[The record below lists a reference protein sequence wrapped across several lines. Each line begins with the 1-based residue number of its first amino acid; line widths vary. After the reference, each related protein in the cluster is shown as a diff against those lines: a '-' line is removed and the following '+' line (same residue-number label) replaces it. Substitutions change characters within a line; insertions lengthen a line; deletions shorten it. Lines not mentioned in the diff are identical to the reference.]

1 MELSPKQQA
10 VEQIKKA
17 GKILIL
23 GHQAPEGDFLG
34 SALALSAALKSLG
47 KSTEVVVSDPVP
59 EIFQYLPG
67 LTELKNSLDL
77 TDGKILRINT
87 KDYPIHGMKYQKH
100 DEYLDIILDSEK
112 NLKFQFVEIING
124 LPKPDLIIVL
134 DTADVEKIDSAYDKN
149 TELFFEVPVINI
161 DHHAGNEYFGS
172 VNLVDL
178 TATSTAEILVSLF
191 EALGI
196 KISEP
201 DMATMLL
208 TGIVSDTASFRSANT
223 TPKSLTVAAQ
233 LLAAGGR
240 QQEIITNLYKKR
252 PMALLKLWG
261 EMLAGISLDKNHRL
275 AWTKVKMAELEG
287 TGIEAADVFDAADEL
302 LLNTPDADTILILC
316 EVAKG
321 KVKARIKG
329 SKESNVLPLA
339 EIFGGKG
346 TAINANFEISGDD
359 LETIELNVLKNIHDF
374 WGDKGQNEEKAVWE
388 ILAKPE
394 ENLTAPKT
402 EKEIQEATPE
412 QLSVPQTEEEK
423 EEAYDLTV
431 PHTKKEVQEATDP
444 NTKKAQKKEPV
455 VKTTK
460 NHLQTIK
467 EIRESWALPID
478 EVNKKSGDPIDSAIK
493 SIEQEQGG
501 FSKIGD
507 VIKKKRN
514 YLKNEDEVI
523 DIFDEENY

>member
-1 MELSPKQQA
+1 MELSPKQQE

-17 GKILIL
+17 NKILIL
-23 GHQAPEGDFLG
+23 GHQTPEGDFLG

-47 KSTEVVVSDPVP
+47 KSAEVVVSDNIPATY
-59 EIFQYLPG
+59 QYLPNLNEIKDSLN
-67 LTELKNSLDL
+67 LTK
-77 TDGKILRINT
+77 GKVLRINT
-87 KDYPIHGMKYQKH
+87 KDYPIHGMQYQKH
-100 DEYLDIILDSEK
+100 DDFLDIILDSEK

-161 DHHAGNEYFGS
+161 DHHAGNEYFGQ

-191 EALGI
+191 EALGV
-196 KISEP
+196 KISDP

-208 TGIVSDTASFRSANT
+208 TGIISDTASFRSANT

-261 EMLAGISLDKNHRL
+261 EMLAGISLDASHRF
-275 AWTKVKMAELEG
+275 AWTKVKMAEMQNM
-287 TGIEAADVFDAADEL
+287 GIEASDVFDAADEL

-316 EVAKG
+316 EVGKG
-321 KVKARIKG
+321 KVKAKLKG

-339 EIFGGKG
+339 EIFGGSG
-346 TAINANFEISGDD
+346 TSLSANFEVEGDELD
-359 LETIELNVLKNIHDF
+359 TIELNILKKIHDF

-388 ILAKPE
+388 ILAGPQE
-394 ENLTAPKT
+394 E
-402 EKEIQEATPE
+402 
-412 QLSVPQTEEEK
+412 
-423 EEAYDLTV
+423 LTV
-431 PHTKKEVQEATDP
+431 PTTQEEIEETIEEKLSTPETKKEVEEVTPEPLSAPVTEIEKEATETP
-444 NTKKAQKKEPV
+444 KETKES
-455 VKTTK
+455 KTTTPPK
-460 NHLQTIK
+460 HPLETIR
-467 EIRESWALPID
+467 EIRESWDLSTSD
-478 EVNKKSGDPIDSAIK
+478 GKDPIDDAIA
-493 SIEQEQGG
+493 SIEKEQEKGG

-514 YLKNEDEVI
+514 YLHSDDEVI
-523 DIFDEENY
+523 DIFDEDNY